1 MSHALY
7 STVLLWSVTR
17 GFAKLHGVLA
27 AIGEPLTLMGRRVA
41 EIDYIPEIGRKSILF
56 AGESLRDM
64 TPAEERAAD
73 ALLRELTRC
82 G

>member
-7 STVLLWSVTR
+7 STVLMWSITR
-17 GFAKLHGVLA
+17 GIAKLHGVLA
-27 AIGEPLTLMGRRVA
+27 AVGEPLKLMGRSVA

-56 AGESLRDM
+56 AGESLREM

-73 ALLRELTRC
+73 ALLRELTQ
-82 G
+82 

>member
-7 STVLLWSVTR
+7 SAVLLWSVTR
-17 GFAKLHGVLA
+17 GIAKLHGVLA
-27 AIGEPLTLMGRRVA
+27 AVGEPLTLMGRSVA
-41 EIDYIPEIGRKSILF
+41 EIDYIPEIGRRSILF

-73 ALLRELTRC
+73 ALLRELTQ
-82 G
+82 

>member
-27 AIGEPLTLMGRRVA
+27 AVGEPLTPIAGR
-41 EIDYIPEIGRKSILF
+41 PG
-56 AGESLRDM
+56 LRCSWWSCF
-64 TPAEERAAD
+64 TP
-73 ALLRELTRC
+73 

>member
-17 GFAKLHGVLA
+17 GIAKLHGVLA
-27 AIGEPLTLMGRRVA
+27 AVGEPLTLMGRR
-41 EIDYIPEIGRKSILF
+41 SILF

-64 TPAEERAAD
+64 TDAEVRAAD
-73 ALLRELTRC
+73 ALLRELTQ
-82 G
+82 

>member
-7 STVLLWSVTR
+7 SAVLMWSVTR

-27 AIGEPLTLMGRRVA
+27 AIGEPLMLMGRRVA
-41 EIDYIPEIGRKSILF
+41 EIDYIPEIGPRSILF

-64 TPAEERAAD
+64 TDAEVRAAD
-73 ALLRELTRC
+73 VLLRELTK
-82 G
+82 